1 MDFKNY
7 IPHRAYPYISKWIN
21 ELNIDVQ
28 FVNSRKTKLGDY
40 RFRNNQH
47 FITVNNNLNKYAAL
61 ITLTHEIAH
70 AFTFDKFGKTIKPH
84 SIEWKENFK
93 KLMLNFFNYNIFP
106 DEILSALSRYLIN
119 PLASTANDEF
129 LSLILRK
136 YDSEIFLTIS
146 EINDGDQF
154 MYSGKKYIKYQK
166 MRKRIKCLN
175 LDNNRIYLFNPITQ
189 IKKIDLKI

>member
-1 MDFKNY
+1 MDFKNH
-7 IPHRAYPYISKWIN
+7 IPHSAFPHIKKWIT
-21 ELNIDVQ
+21 ELNIDIR
-28 FVNSRKTKLGDY
+28 FVSARKTKLGDY
-40 RFRNNQH
+40 QFRNNQH

-70 AFTFDKFGKTIKPH
+70 AFTFAEFGKTIKPH
-84 SIEWKENFK
+84 AIQWKENFK
-93 KLMLNFFNYNIFP
+93 KLMLTFFDYNIFP
-106 DEILSALSRYLIN
+106 DEVLSALSRYLIN
-119 PLASTANDEF
+119 PSASTANDEF

-166 MRKRIKCLN
+166 IRKRIKCLN

-189 IKKIDLKI
+189 IKKND

>member
-7 IPHRAYPYISKWIN
+7 ISPQASPLIKKWIN
-21 ELNIDVQ
+21 ELSIDIR
-28 FVNSRKTKLGDY
+28 FVKPRKTKLGDY

-47 FITVNNNLNKYAAL
+47 FITINNNLNKYASL

-70 AFTFDKFGKTIKPH
+70 AFTFAEFGNTIKPH
-84 SIEWKENFK
+84 GSEWKENFK
-93 KLMLNFFNYNIFP
+93 KLMLNFFDYNIFP
-106 DEILSALSRYLIN
+106 DDVLPVLSRYLIN
-119 PLASTANDEF
+119 PSASTTNDEF

-166 MRKRIKCLN
+166 IRKRIKCLN

-189 IKKIDLKI
+189 IKKND

>member
-1 MDFKNY
+1 MDFKDY
-7 IPHRAYPYISKWIN
+7 IHHRAFPRITKWIN
-21 ELNIDVQ
+21 EININVQ

-70 AFTFDKFGKTIKPH
+70 AFTFAEFGKTIKPH
-84 SIEWKENFK
+84 AIQWKENFK
-93 KLMLNFFNYNIFP
+93 KLMLTFFDYNIFP
-106 DEILSALSRYLIN
+106 DEVLSALSRYLIN
-119 PLASTANDEF
+119 PSASTTNDEF

-136 YDSEIFLTIS
+136 YDNEISLTIS
-146 EINDGDQF
+146 EINDGDNF
-154 MYSGKKYIKYQK
+154 TYSGKKYMKCQK
-166 MRKRIKCLN
+166 IRKKIKCLN
-175 LDNNRIYLFNPITQ
+175 LDNDRYYLFNPITK

>member
-1 MDFKNY
+1 MEFKKY
-7 IPHRAYPYISKWIN
+7 IPHRAYYYITQWIN

-47 FITVNNNLNKYAAL
+47 FITVNNNLNKYATL

-70 AFTFDKFGKTIKPH
+70 AFTFAEFGNTIKPH
-84 SIEWKENFK
+84 GSQWKENFK
-93 KLMLNFFNYNIFP
+93 KLMLNFFDYNIFP
-106 DEILSALSRYLIN
+106 DDILPVLSRYLIN
-119 PLASTANDEF
+119 PSASTANDEF

-136 YDSEIFLTIS
+136 YDNKISLTIS
-146 EINDGDQF
+146 EINDGDHF

-166 MRKRIKCLN
+166 IRKRIKCLN
-175 LDNNRIYLFNPITQ
+175 IDNNRIYLFNPITQ

>member
-1 MDFKNY
+1 MDFKKY
-7 IPHRAYPYISKWIN
+7 IPHRAYYYITQWIN

-70 AFTFDKFGKTIKPH
+70 AFTFAEFGKTIKPH
-84 SIEWKENFK
+84 ANQWKENFK
-93 KLMLNFFNYNIFP
+93 KLMLNFFDYNIFP
-106 DEILSALSRYLIN
+106 DEVLCALSRHLIN
-119 PLASTANDEF
+119 PSASSTNDEF
-129 LSLILRK
+129 LSLTLRK
-136 YDSEIFLTIS
+136 YDSEISLTIS
-146 EINDGDQF
+146 EINYGDEF
-154 MYSGKKYIKYQK
+154 TYSGKKYIKYQK

-189 IKKIDLKI
+189 IKKID